1 MSRSGGP
8 TIPPVTESIDP
19 SVDLY
24 GYVNRAW
31 MRKTTI
37 PSFAGSFGVSEE
49 IEERVRGVIMED
61 VQRLIRSDPDHPV
74 SRLAKSALN
83 AQIQD
88 NNVRDMRHLLQTF
101 SCMRTTED
109 VAREIGRLN
118 RIQVRAPI
126 TFAVNADTY
135 KSAVCRVHIYEPTL
149 GLPAKHYYNTAN
161 GSNRVV
167 LQYGSMM
174 KKIGG
179 LLETESLESVVSI
192 ETSIIPFLSEGDSL
206 SDPTESYAD
215 MSLKELEKEYPAV
228 PWFTMFE
235 GWGMP
240 SDLIR
245 RTTFILTNER
255 YAKGFNRMFKTFD
268 MDAWRVWLR
277 AGVVLSLIEYMPP
290 PFDDLHY
297 ELFGKRLRGN
307 VQKLPQKLLT
317 LRVLQ
322 TFATQALSRL
332 FVEKSVDESVKE
344 EATTMV
350 RRLKTATIHRIR
362 KVSWMTAKTKETAVE
377 KIKAMRIQVA
387 YPSVWYNE
395 FNGLNMDSERLIHNI
410 IGLCVRDTD
419 RTIKTIGPGCGETD
433 GTWDDG
439 AFDVNAYYYPDR
451 NQLTIPAGML
461 RSPFFDQRRGAA
473 WNYGGIGSAVGHEI
487 THGFDADGKN
497 FDLRGSFKD
506 WWTKSDN
513 EAYTRM
519 TKGLVALF
527 NGQEYAGGR
536 VDGNLTLSENIA
548 DLGGMAI
555 ALDALHEYLDEKKA
569 SAAEKKRAYRDFFT
583 SYAVSWRNKDRPKK
597 AKQSLYLDV
606 HAPAP
611 LRVNLIVRQFAEF
624 YEAFNLG
631 PDSPGWIAPEERIQ
645 LW

>member
-8 TIPPVTESIDP
+8 TIPHVTESIDP

-61 VQRLIRSDPDHPV
+61 VQSLIRSDPDLPV

-215 MSLKELEKEYPAV
+215 MTLKELEKEYPAV

-332 FVEKSVDESVKE
+332 FVE
-344 EATTMV
+344 
-350 RRLKTATIHRIR
+350 
-362 KVSWMTAKTKETAVE
+362 
-377 KIKAMRIQVA
+377 
-387 YPSVWYNE
+387 
-395 FNGLNMDSERLIHNI
+395 
-410 IGLCVRDTD
+410 
-419 RTIKTIGPGCGETD
+419 
-433 GTWDDG
+433 
-439 AFDVNAYYYPDR
+439 
-451 NQLTIPAGML
+451 
-461 RSPFFDQRRGAA
+461 
-473 WNYGGIGSAVGHEI
+473 
-487 THGFDADGKN
+487 
-497 FDLRGSFKD
+497 
-506 WWTKSDN
+506 
-513 EAYTRM
+513 
-519 TKGLVALF
+519 
-527 NGQEYAGGR
+527 
-536 VDGNLTLSENIA
+536 
-548 DLGGMAI
+548 
-555 ALDALHEYLDEKKA
+555 
-569 SAAEKKRAYRDFFT
+569 
-583 SYAVSWRNKDRPKK
+583 
-597 AKQSLYLDV
+597 
-606 HAPAP
+606 
-611 LRVNLIVRQFAEF
+611 
-624 YEAFNLG
+624 
-631 PDSPGWIAPEERIQ
+631 
-645 LW
+645 